1 MSNDNGSV
9 KTFGTQR
16 IGGVKL
22 FDQFPITPPTA
33 PAKDYQAAN
42 KKYVDDNAG
51 VGTLFTL
58 LEVAPGLTDIDGN
71 WRFVIS
77 GTDFL
82 VQYNNGGGAGNWVT
96 KGKWSNT

>member
-1 MSNDNGSV
+1 
-9 KTFGTQR
+9 
-16 IGGVKL
+16 
-22 FDQFPITPPTA
+22 
-33 PAKDYQAAN
+33 
-42 KKYVDDNAG
+42 
-51 VGTLFTL
+51 
-58 LEVAPGLTDIDGN
+58 LTDIDGN